1 MSKVMVFSDDA
12 RKNLQSG
19 VNKLANAV
27 TSTLGPNG
35 RNVIIEQQMGNPTS
49 TKDGVTVAK
58 AVELE
63 DKIENI
69 GAQLVKQA
77 SIKTADGAGDGTT
90 TSTLLASEIYNS
102 GIQSIAD
109 YNVTEVSRGIAKAT
123 DMVVEY
129 LEDNSREITDEDQLR
144 QVATISANNGPEG
157 GELIASSMDKVGR
170 EGVVTIEESR
180 TGETYLE
187 VVEGMQFNRGYKS
200 IYFVTDNNS
209 MTATLSN
216 PQILIVDKKVTA
228 AKELLPILEACS
240 AQNKPLLIIA
250 DDIDGEALST
260 LVVNKM
266 RGTLQVVAVKAPEFG
281 DRKKAIMEDIATLTG
296 GQVVSPEKGMRLDK
310 FNADWLGQAR
320 KVTVGKDD
328 TTIVDGKG
336 EVEAIEQRV
345 EEIKSLI
352 DNSNSPF
359 EKETLQDRL
368 GRLIGGVAIVH
379 VGGQS
384 ELEMKEKKDRVED
397 ALHATK
403 AALEEGILPGGGVA
417 LLNAAY
423 KLEFEGAEMDFA
435 SESEAQGYDILV
447 KAISKPLQKILSNA
461 GFSND
466 DIDQVALEVISNE
479 NFWYGFNLKKDD
491 YVDMFEEGII
501 DPAKVTRLAL
511 ENAASV
517 ARTMLTTEC
526 IISNPVE
533 QKQDQMDFNQFM
545 LWERIQQ
552 DKLTQPSLNGGTGF
566 LKRLVE

>member
-1 MSKVMVFSDDA
+1 MSKIMVFSDDA

-19 VNKLANAV
+19 VNKLADAV

-109 YNVTEVSRGIAKAT
+109 YNVTEVSRGISKAT

-144 QVATISANNGPEG
+144 QVATISANNDPEV

-281 DRKKAIMEDIATLTG
+281 DRKKAMMEDIATLTG

-310 FNADWLGQAR
+310 FNVDWLGSSR
-320 KVTVGKDD
+320 KVTVGKEE

-336 EVEAIEQRV
+336 DTEAIEQRI

-423 KLEFEGAEMDFA
+423 KLEFSGAEMDFG
-435 SESEAQGYDILV
+435 SESEAQGYNILV
-447 KAISKPLQKILSNA
+447 KAINKPLQKILTNA
-461 GFSND
+461 GF
-466 DIDQVALEVISNE
+466 VEEEVDLIADNVMTNE
-479 NFWYGFNLKKDD
+479 NFWYGFNIKSDE

-533 QKQDQMDFNQFM
+533 KKQDEMDFNQFM
-545 LWERIQQ
+545 
-552 DKLTQPSLNGGTGF
+552 
-566 LKRLVE
+566 

>member
-1 MSKVMVFSDDA
+1 MSKRIEFSADA
-12 RKNLQSG
+12 RASLLEG
-19 VNKLANAV
+19 VTKLSNAV
-27 TSTLGPNG
+27 TATLGPNG
-35 RNVIIEQQMGNPTS
+35 RNVIIEQTTGNPIS

-63 DKIENI
+63 DTIENM

-77 SIKTADGAGDGTT
+77 SIKTADSAGDGTT
-90 TSTLLASEIYNS
+90 TSTLLAAQIYTQGLES
-102 GIQSIAD
+102 LAD
-109 YNVTEVSRGIAKAT
+109 YNATDISRGIAKAT
-123 DMVVEY
+123 STVVEY
-129 LEDNSREITDEDQLR
+129 LEKHAREITDESQLR
-144 QVATISANNGPEG
+144 QVATISANNDPEV

-200 IYFVTDNNS
+200 MYFVTDNNS
-209 MTATLSN
+209 MTAVLSN
-216 PQILIVDKKVTA
+216 PLVLITDKKVTA

-240 AQNKPLLIIA
+240 SQNKPLLIIA

-266 RGTLQVVAVKAPEFG
+266 RGILQVVAVKAPEFG
-281 DRKKAIMEDIATLTG
+281 DRKKAMLEDIATLTG
-296 GQVVSPEKGMRLDK
+296 GQVVSTEKGMRLDK
-310 FNADWLGQAR
+310 FNPEWLGQAR

-336 EVEAIEQRV
+336 EAEAIEARI

-352 DNSNSPF
+352 DNSKSPF

-368 GRLIGGVAIVH
+368 GRLVGGVAIVH

-403 AALEEGILPGGGVA
+403 AALEEGILPGGGIA
-417 LLNAAY
+417 LLNAADS
-423 KLEFEGAEMDFA
+423 MDIPA
-435 SESEAQGYDILV
+435 NLNNSEAVGYSILMS
-447 KAISKPLQKILSNA
+447 AIQMPFYTILTNA
-461 GFSND
+461 GYSVNK
-466 DIDQVALEVISNE
+466 IDEILDEIVESE
-479 NFWYGFNLKKDD
+479 NFWHGYNLRNEE
-491 YVDMFEEGII
+491 YVDMFAEGII

-511 ENAASV
+511 ENASSI

-526 IISNPVE
+526 VISNVKE
-533 QKQDQMDFNQFM
+533 DKKEEMDFNQFM
-545 LWERIQQ
+545 
-552 DKLTQPSLNGGTGF
+552 
-566 LKRLVE
+566 

>member
-1 MSKVMVFSDDA
+1 MSKRIEFSSKA
-12 RKNLQSG
+12 RASLLAG
-19 VNKLANAV
+19 VNKLSNAV
-27 TSTLGPNG
+27 TATLGPNG
-35 RNVIIEQQMGNPTS
+35 RNVIIEQSMGNPTS

-63 DKIENI
+63 DTIENM

-90 TSTLLASEIYNS
+90 TSTLLAAQIYTQGLGSLANFNATD
-102 GIQSIAD
+102 I
-109 YNVTEVSRGIAKAT
+109 SRGIAKAT
-123 DMVVEY
+123 STVVEY
-129 LEDNSREITDEDQLR
+129 LEKHAREITDENQLR
-144 QVATISANNGPEG
+144 QVATISANNDPEV

-209 MTATLSN
+209 MTAILSN
-216 PQILIVDKKVTA
+216 PLVLITDKKVTA

-240 AQNKPLLIIA
+240 SQNKPLLIIA

-266 RGTLQVVAVKAPEFG
+266 RGILQVVAVKAPEFG
-281 DRKKAIMEDIATLTG
+281 DRKKAMLEDIATLTG
-296 GQVVSPEKGMRLDK
+296 GQVVSTEKGMRLDK
-310 FNADWLGQAR
+310 FNPEWLGQAR
-320 KVTVGKDD
+320 KVTVGKDE

-336 EVEAIEQRV
+336 EAEAIQARI

-352 DNSNSPF
+352 DNSKSPF

-368 GRLIGGVAIVH
+368 GRLVGGVAIVH

-417 LLNAAY
+417 LLNAADSMEIPTE
-423 KLEFEGAEMDFA
+423 LN
-435 SESEAQGYDILV
+435 SSEAVGYGILMT
-447 KAISKPLQKILSNA
+447 AIQRPFETILSNA
-461 GFSND
+461 GYD
-466 DIDQVALEVISNE
+466 AHKIHDIADKIVESD
-479 NFWYGFNLKKDD
+479 NFWYGYNLRNEA
-491 YVDMFEEGII
+491 YVDMFAEGII

-511 ENAASV
+511 ENASSI

-526 IISNPVE
+526 VISNVKE
-533 QKQDQMDFNQFM
+533 DKKEEMDFNTM
-545 LWERIQQ
+545 M
-552 DKLTQPSLNGGTGF
+552 
-566 LKRLVE
+566 